1 MKRRP
6 SRTARWQIAT
16 LVLHGFCW
24 LVFCVAASGAY
35 GADAKPAKRV
45 LIISTGSRLAPG
57 FVLVDQQLLQ
67 ALAKVSSARI
77 ETYAEN
83 LDLVRF
89 PNERYQRIFTEYLT
103 AKYAENPPDLVILV
117 FVGILGIPGKLL
129 PQLFPGTP
137 IIVAGLTEEELRGDQ
152 FGPFVTGLAQRVNPR
167 ANLEVILRLQP
178 ETRRVVVIG
187 GTTEIDRQ
195 VVQRVRDVAP
205 SFANRIVIEF
215 WDKLTMAE
223 LRQAVN
229 ALPRDT
235 TILFARMFRDAA
247 GQAFISS
254 QVAQSIAQ
262 SANVPV
268 YVMTDANLGTASVG
282 GALAS
287 IEAFGKRAGEL
298 ARLILTGI
306 DVKSLPFEISTDSVP
321 TFNWR
326 TLQRWDIP
334 ENRLPPGSVVLHK
347 AESIWAQYRWY
358 IIGAVTVIALQALM
372 IAGLILQR
380 ARRRQAEAELSESRQ
395 FMDLATVAGGI
406 GLWVRDLIRG
416 ELWGNPQV
424 RSMLGFAPNDA
435 FTIDDVLARVNPD
448 DLARMMSIIERAQ
461 ATDEPFEVEFRTAMA
476 GVPERWIAT
485 RGQFVRGP
493 QGQALR
499 RMGTMIDITERKR
512 AEFELQRNR
521 DELAHLTRVATV
533 GELTTSIAHE
543 LNQPLG
549 AIRSNAEAAEMF
561 LMAEPPALDEVR
573 EILADIRKDDQRA
586 SEVIRR
592 MRGLLRKQELAP
604 KS

>member
-89 PNERYQRIFTEYLT
+89 PNERYRRIFTEYLT

-117 FVGILGIPGKLL
+117 FVGNLGIPGTLL

-229 ALPRDT
+229 ALP
-235 TILFARMFRDAA
+235 
-247 GQAFISS
+247 
-254 QVAQSIAQ
+254 
-262 SANVPV
+262 
-268 YVMTDANLGTASVG
+268 
-282 GALAS
+282 
-287 IEAFGKRAGEL
+287 
-298 ARLILTGI
+298 
-306 DVKSLPFEISTDSVP
+306 
-321 TFNWR
+321 
-326 TLQRWDIP
+326 
-334 ENRLPPGSVVLHK
+334 
-347 AESIWAQYRWY
+347 
-358 IIGAVTVIALQALM
+358 
-372 IAGLILQR
+372 
-380 ARRRQAEAELSESRQ
+380 
-395 FMDLATVAGGI
+395 
-406 GLWVRDLIRG
+406 
-416 ELWGNPQV
+416 
-424 RSMLGFAPNDA
+424 
-435 FTIDDVLARVNPD
+435 
-448 DLARMMSIIERAQ
+448 
-461 ATDEPFEVEFRTAMA
+461 
-476 GVPERWIAT
+476 
-485 RGQFVRGP
+485 
-493 QGQALR
+493 
-499 RMGTMIDITERKR
+499 
-512 AEFELQRNR
+512 
-521 DELAHLTRVATV
+521 
-533 GELTTSIAHE
+533 
-543 LNQPLG
+543 
-549 AIRSNAEAAEMF
+549 
-561 LMAEPPALDEVR
+561 
-573 EILADIRKDDQRA
+573 
-586 SEVIRR
+586 
-592 MRGLLRKQELAP
+592 
-604 KS
+604 